1 MAESRFKG
9 LSILMNMRD
18 VGIERTMKQIRAQF
32 KTLDSEMRRS
42 NANFKHSEKNMQS
55 YATRTKELTKAID
68 VTENSMKDISN
79 QLKKMTL
86 EEQRSSVEAEKL
98 RQEYSKQHRA
108 LQMYQRQ
115 LNSTEQEMKQFGT
128 TTKQTIFSMKKINDV
143 LGTMKRQLN
152 IANMAFQ
159 STEKST
165 SSYKNYLNQLNTVIQ
180 KHQNTIRVLEGRYQK
195 VAREQGVMSKE
206 ALELKEKI
214 LQEKATLGQL
224 DNQYKKTTMEAKRF
238 AFEQKTLTSSM
249 SEIRQK
255 MSQVAQSL
263 TISANKFKMS
273 GQTAQAYKARISELN
288 NGMKQ
293 QQLIVQ
299 NLSRQY
305 DFAKKQYGATSQEA
319 QQLNVKLSEER
330 LKLKEL
336 NTQLNQTTQA
346 HNRLEME
353 QKQGISSMAQI
364 RAKMSQFND
373 TLSLSRSNLAR
384 AGESVKAYGNHLN
397 TLKTNMSEQRVVLRE
412 LIAQYNHVATAQGRD
427 SQEARGLSS
436 AITQQKI
443 KMNELESELDQTTQ
457 SYKRLETEQRNAER
471 LSSTGFGRSIQ
482 SVNKYKDSI
491 RNVGSTM
498 RSVGSTSMLYM
509 TMPAVAGMGTAIKS
523 SIEWEQALAG
533 VAKTTNMSGS
543 ELNKMGNEITKMSN
557 TMPFAATEIA
567 GVAEA
572 AGQLGIKK
580 QDITSFTRTMMNLG
594 VATNLTA
601 DEAATEFARFAN
613 AANMPIKDVD
623 RLGSTVVALGNS
635 TATTEKEIVEMAQRL
650 AGAGAQ
656 AGFSSDE
663 IMSVSAAMSSVG
675 IEAEAGGTAMTQIW
689 NKMTKAVA
697 EGGDTLDSFAKT
709 AGVSGKEFAQIWEN
723 NPSKAL
729 SMFVKGLGKT
739 EGGAK
744 GVLKALDDVGIKGI
758 READTIRRMANNHQ
772 VLDKAL
778 KTGSEG
784 WKENSALTNE
794 ANIRYETMGSKL
806 KMLKN
811 TFINFARTIGDAVA
825 PIVSFLAD
833 KLTGLFEHLQGTSNA
848 TKIAI
853 AAFTLLG
860 VAIPPLIVA
869 TGVLAHSIVGISEA
883 MTLLNATKG
892 GAKFFSLFNGGIKG
906 ILPNIGQLLTK
917 IPLIGGLM
925 TALTGPVGIAVAA
938 IAGIGTAF
946 VVAYKKS
953 ETFRNIVDTVVTPIK
968 NAFIGLGNVIKQFFS
983 AIGAIMNNNSGKGLN
998 ILKKILPDEAA
1009 KQFYST
1015 LLMVRGAYNDF
1026 VNFIKTTS
1034 TIIGAFFKTFWKQN
1048 GDFII
1053 MVFTTIKIAVGSI
1066 LNSLFN
1072 GVIKPILS
1080 GIKAF
1085 FGIIFGGIKQIVIN
1099 VFTSLREIV
1108 QGGLNVIR
1116 GVIKIFK
1123 GLFTGDFRL
1132 LWEGVKQVFSGY
1144 LLIISGILRSTLGN
1158 MVVIVK
1164 TIGQLIINSFRT
1176 IWTIV
1181 KNVTLGIVKVL
1192 VVTIKFLFTGL
1203 KNIIVAILNGI
1214 KNIFIAIWTVIK
1226 TSVLVIIRSLVALA
1240 KHNFAIL
1247 KGFLSA
1253 LWTSIKNTAIKLWT
1267 ALKIGVLTIIR
1278 VLVST
1283 ARNILNTLK
1292 NFITRLWQSIK
1303 ATSIKTWNAIKNGII
1318 NAIKGMYNGVRKILA
1333 NLKAFITR
1341 TWTAIKNTT
1350 IKLAKGLSSG
1360 VKNVFNSLS
1369 RVTHSIFN
1377 KLKNFMSNTWR
1388 SIKNTTIKLAK
1399 SLWSGVKNTWN
1410 SLKKGTIKIIASV
1423 AVWLIKKWLS
1433 IKKSVV
1439 NIVKKLWSGVKR
1451 TWNSLKS
1458 GTIKIMASIAVWLIK
1473 KWTAIKKSVVNK
1485 AKSLWSGVKGTWN
1498 SLSNGTRNIFNKVK
1512 SFMSNTWRSIK
1523 NTTINMAKGLWNS
1536 VRRTFNNMNGGLK
1549 NIIGKIKGHITGMV
1563 NAVKKGLNKLIGG
1576 VNWVAKKLDMP
1587 KLPTIKFSTGT
1598 ESTHTQ
1604 SYITKGKLN
1613 QNTLATVGDKGPG
1626 NGPGG
1631 FRHETIIPPNG
1642 KAFITPATDT
1652 TIPLAKGTRILN
1664 GAQTHSL
1671 LNRPQFNSG
1680 TIPKFSLGTTFAN
1693 LLGGGKKPKKH
1704 KKDDDLVGDVAQKT
1718 KDGVK
1723 AMTGKV
1729 VEGGKA
1735 VVDSALNT
1743 AKKGKDWLSDKI
1755 GDVLDWIEKPKKLL
1769 EKVFEG
1775 FGINMAS
1782 FGIPKGAELPFNL
1795 MKGMFKKLKE
1805 GAVNKVK
1812 EWFEE
1817 AGGGDGGYIDL
1828 SKGINFGFARTAAE
1842 ARAKGYPFNRPHHG
1856 LDINY
1861 KHDKVYST
1869 MSGTAK
1875 AFTGWSGGFGNHMEV
1890 TNGNLKSIYGHL
1902 HKLAFHGT
1910 KKVKPGTFLGIS
1922 GGDPREDGQGAGSS
1936 TGLHLHYEMQWNG
1949 QPKDP
1954 TNWLK
1959 THNGGGKSGGSR
1971 AASKWKPEIKKA
1983 LKANGLP
1990 TTPAYVNAWIRQIQ
2004 TESGGNAG
2012 AVQGNIGDINNRTG
2026 NLARGLLQVIP
2037 PTFAANKLPG
2047 HGNIMNGLDNAMA
2060 AINYAKK
2067 RYGRTGMLQV
2077 IGHGHGYATGG
2088 LIKSA
2093 GWYNIA
2099 EGGYPEW
2106 IIPTDPTRRSDAMKM
2121 LALAAQDID
2130 KKSSTRGNKRPNSL
2144 PKPSGSNDNDVL
2156 LQMLQAQ
2163 QQQIALLTQIV
2174 TSNQT
2179 IADKDFNPTIDKYT
2193 HEQQVFNSIDKYNR
2207 QKQRKSRFKPGEVT

>member
-1 MAESRFKG
+1 M
-9 LSILMNMRD
+9 
-18 VGIERTMKQIRAQF
+18 
-32 KTLDSEMRRS
+32 
-42 NANFKHSEKNMQS
+42 
-55 YATRTKELTKAID
+55 
-68 VTENSMKDISN
+68 
-79 QLKKMTL
+79 
-86 EEQRSSVEAEKL
+86 
-98 RQEYSKQHRA
+98 
-108 LQMYQRQ
+108 
-115 LNSTEQEMKQFGT
+115 
-128 TTKQTIFSMKKINDV
+128 
-143 LGTMKRQLN
+143 
-152 IANMAFQ
+152 
-159 STEKST
+159 
-165 SSYKNYLNQLNTVIQ
+165 
-180 KHQNTIRVLEGRYQK
+180 
-195 VAREQGVMSKE
+195 
-206 ALELKEKI
+206 
-214 LQEKATLGQL
+214 
-224 DNQYKKTTMEAKRF
+224 
-238 AFEQKTLTSSM
+238 
-249 SEIRQK
+249 
-255 MSQVAQSL
+255 
-263 TISANKFKMS
+263 
-273 GQTAQAYKARISELN
+273 
-288 NGMKQ
+288 
-293 QQLIVQ
+293 
-299 NLSRQY
+299 
-305 DFAKKQYGATSQEA
+305 
-319 QQLNVKLSEER
+319 
-330 LKLKEL
+330 
-336 NTQLNQTTQA
+336 
-346 HNRLEME
+346 
-353 QKQGISSMAQI
+353 
-364 RAKMSQFND
+364 
-373 TLSLSRSNLAR
+373 
-384 AGESVKAYGNHLN
+384 
-397 TLKTNMSEQRVVLRE
+397 
-412 LIAQYNHVATAQGRD
+412 
-427 SQEARGLSS
+427 
-436 AITQQKI
+436 
-443 KMNELESELDQTTQ
+443 
-457 SYKRLETEQRNAER
+457 
-471 LSSTGFGRSIQ
+471 
-482 SVNKYKDSI
+482 
-491 RNVGSTM
+491 
-498 RSVGSTSMLYM
+498 
-509 TMPAVAGMGTAIKS
+509 
-523 SIEWEQALAG
+523 
-533 VAKTTNMSGS
+533 
-543 ELNKMGNEITKMSN
+543 
-557 TMPFAATEIA
+557 
-567 GVAEA
+567 
-572 AGQLGIKK
+572 
-580 QDITSFTRTMMNLG
+580 
-594 VATNLTA
+594 
-601 DEAATEFARFAN
+601 
-613 AANMPIKDVD
+613 
-623 RLGSTVVALGNS
+623 
-635 TATTEKEIVEMAQRL
+635 
-650 AGAGAQ
+650 
-656 AGFSSDE
+656 
-663 IMSVSAAMSSVG
+663 
-675 IEAEAGGTAMTQIW
+675 GTAMTQIW

-729 SMFVKGLGKT
+729 SMFVKGLGDT

-784 WKENSALTNE
+784 WKENSALTDE

-860 VAIPPLIVA
+860 AAIPPLIVA

-883 MTLLNATKG
+883 MTLLNGTKG

-906 ILPNIGQLLTK
+906 VLPNIGQLLTK

-953 ETFRNIVDTVVTPIK
+953 ETFRNIVNTVITPIK

-983 AIGAIMNNNSGKGLN
+983 AISAIMNNNSGKGLN

-1034 TIIGAFFKTFWKQN
+1034 AIIGAFFKTFWKQN

-1144 LLIISGILRSTLGN
+1144 LSIISGILRSTLGN

-1192 VVTIKFLFTGL
+1192 VATIKFLFTGL
-1203 KNIIVAILNGI
+1203 KNVIVAILNGI
-1214 KNIFIAIWTVIK
+1214 KNISIAIWTAIK
-1226 TSVLVIIRSLVALA
+1226 SSVLVIIRSLVALA
-1240 KHNFAIL
+1240 KNSFSTL

-1253 LWTSIKNTAIKLWT
+1253 LWASIKNTAIKLWT
-1267 ALKIGVLTIIR
+1267 ALKIGVLAIIR
-1278 VLVST
+1278 TLVST

-1303 ATSIKTWNAIKNGII
+1303 AISIKIWTAIKNGVI

-1360 VKNVFNSLS
+1360 VKNAFNSLS
-1369 RVTHSIFN
+1369 KVTRNIFN
-1377 KLKNFMSNTWR
+1377 KLKNFMSNVWR
-1388 SIKNTTIKLAK
+1388 SIKNTTVKLAK
-1399 SLWSGVKNTWN
+1399 GLWSGVKNTWN

-1485 AKSLWSGVKGTWN
+1485 AKGLWSGVKNTWN
-1498 SLSNGTRNIFNKVK
+1498 SLSRGTRNIFNRVK

-1563 NAVKKGLNKLIGG
+1563 TAVKKGLNKLIDG

-1587 KLPTIKFSTGT
+1587 KIDPIKFHTGT

-1631 FRHETIIPPNG
+1631 FRHETVIPPSG

-1680 TIPKFSLGTTFAN
+1680 TIPKFSIGTAIGN

-1704 KKDDDLVGDVAQKT
+1704 KKDDNLAGDVAQKT

-1735 VVDSALNT
+1735 VVGSALNT

-1805 GAVNKVK
+1805 AAVNKVK
-1812 EWFEE
+1812 EWFEQ

-1828 SKGINFGFARTAAE
+1828 SKGINFGFAPTAAA
-1842 ARAKGYPFNRPHHG
+1842 ARAQGYPFARPHYG

-1861 KHDKVYST
+1861 KYDKVYST
-1869 MSGTAK
+1869 LAGK
-1875 AFTGWSGGFGNHMEV
+1875 ATGSTGWNGGFGRNMWIRSK
-1890 TNGNLKSIYGHL
+1890 NGIEAIYGHL
-1902 HKLAFHGT
+1902 SKLAFHGT
-1910 KKVKPGTFLGIS
+1910 KQVKPGDYLGVS
-1922 GGDPREDGQGAGSS
+1922 GGDPRRDGVNAGSS
-1936 TGLHLHYEMQWNG
+1936 TGPHLHYEMRWNG
-1949 QPKDP
+1949 KPKDP

-1971 AASKWKPEIKKA
+1971 AASKWKPEIRKA

-1990 TTPAYVNAWIRQIQ
+1990 TTSAYVNAWIRQIQ

-2088 LIKSA
+2088 LIKNA

-2106 IIPTDPTRRSDAMKM
+2106 IIPTDPSRRNDAMKM

-2130 KKSSTRGNKRPNSL
+2130 RKSSTRGNKRPNSL

-2179 IADKDFNPTIDKYT
+2179 IADKNFEPTIDKYT